1 MEEDIVNN
9 EKYVK
14 TDMYAEDFLP
24 HGRYRRRD
32 NGDVIELKDNDL
44 HVVFNGK
51 MRQLIAV
58 VDARGVLDSCPI
70 CETPGEEGSFVVMT
84 DSHIMYPCWGCDQ
97 LIERELDD
105 ELRKEDYV

>member
-24 HGRYRRRD
+24 HGRYRKRD

-44 HVVFNGK
+44 HVEFKGK

-58 VDARGVLDSCPI
+58 VEARGVLDACPI
-70 CETPGEEGSFVVMT
+70 CGAPGEDGSFVVMT
-84 DSHIMYPCWGCDQ
+84 DSHIMYPCWGCDK

>member
-1 MEEDIVNN
+1 MEEDIENN

-58 VDARGVLDSCPI
+58 VDARGVLDACPI
-70 CETPGEEGSFVVMT
+70 CGAPGEDGSFVVMT
-84 DSHIMYPCWGCDQ
+84 DSHIMYPCWGCDK